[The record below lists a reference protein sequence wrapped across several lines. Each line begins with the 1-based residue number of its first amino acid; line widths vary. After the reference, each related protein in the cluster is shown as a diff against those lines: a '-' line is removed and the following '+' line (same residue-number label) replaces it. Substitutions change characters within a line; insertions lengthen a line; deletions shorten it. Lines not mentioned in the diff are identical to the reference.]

1 MTTPDDGPSPEDCLR
16 ALGSFVK
23 PLPPGELER
32 RSQLYREA
40 GCLDRDMLILFMLE
54 LDAGWA

>member
-16 ALGSFVK
+16 ALGPFVK
-23 PLPPGELER
+23 PLPPEELER
-32 RSQLYREA
+32 RSRLYREA
-40 GCLDRDMLILFMLE
+40 GHLDRDTIILTMLE